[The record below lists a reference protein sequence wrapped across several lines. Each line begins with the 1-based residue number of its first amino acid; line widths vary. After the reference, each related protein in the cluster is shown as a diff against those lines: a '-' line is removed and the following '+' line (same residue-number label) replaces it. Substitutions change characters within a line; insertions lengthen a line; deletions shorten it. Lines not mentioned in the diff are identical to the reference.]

1 MTAWARATKEANCG
15 LEEDDL
21 TIALTWT
28 NNTPTDG
35 KSSRADAVFRKETE
49 SLWER
54 LDDTT
59 ARYTVING
67 VYTARSFAGQ
77 GNLLTELVDDFER
90 SASRKSNVRDLLDC
104 YGWGPGRDGV
114 MQSYKARGYRL
125 EASGSSVESQK
136 QKRDVEELLGRAE
149 EAADRALRSLPLG
162 DPATDITLFQE
173 QIGRERD
180 LCHVEGDLVEARA
193 TASRVEHAA
202 EKAEGAAMR
211 LFEVLGIFAGL
222 LIFAI
227 GSVQLSGTL
236 LKTQPFWAV
245 WGAIAIFGS
254 FLIGFALVLKLV
266 RPREPFRR
274 RK

>member
-1 MTAWARATKEANCG
+1 
-15 LEEDDL
+15 
-21 TIALTWT
+21 
-28 NNTPTDG
+28 
-35 KSSRADAVFRKETE
+35 
-49 SLWER
+49 
-54 LDDTT
+54 
-59 ARYTVING
+59 
-67 VYTARSFAGQ
+67 
-77 GNLLTELVDDFER
+77 
-90 SASRKSNVRDLLDC
+90 
-104 YGWGPGRDGV
+104 

-149 EAADRALRSLPLG
+149 ETADRALRSLPLG

-180 LCHVEGDLVEARA
+180 LCHIEGDLVEARA

-245 WGAIAIFGS
+245 WGAIAIFGT